1 MTTLMSIKSIIKK
14 SSAIKSYSASLS
26 MSKIHYL
33 YSYICDSVLHENER
47 VMLSS
52 SI

>member
-1 MTTLMSIKSIIKK
+1 MTKIMIIKSIIKK

-33 YSYICDSVLHENER
+33 YSYICDSVLHKKER
-47 VMLSS
+47 VMLLSS
-52 SI
+52 V